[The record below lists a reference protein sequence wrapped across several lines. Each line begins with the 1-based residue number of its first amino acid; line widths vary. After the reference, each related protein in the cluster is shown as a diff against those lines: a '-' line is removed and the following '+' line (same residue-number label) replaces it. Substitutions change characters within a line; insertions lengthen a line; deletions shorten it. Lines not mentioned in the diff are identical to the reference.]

1 MFEEKMTNCPKC
13 GKPILNGG
21 LFTSHARFNIRC
33 PWCQS
38 TLMINIQPKIV
49 TEVIKIG
56 NGNDMM
62 TDPSGL
68 DSENSDQRK
77 IRLEGYYYPDK

>member
-1 MFEEKMTNCPKC
+1 MSEEKMTNCPKC

-21 LFTSHARFNIRC
+21 HFTSHARFNIRC

-38 TLMINIQPKIV
+38 TLMINIQPKII

-56 NGNDMM
+56 NGNDMF
-62 TDPSGL
+62 DAAPPPEEL
-68 DSENSDQRK
+68 PQKK
-77 IRLEGYYYPDK
+77 IRIEGFYIPDN